1 MQNVS
6 EKQKFN
12 MKKMTFKPQ
21 TSLIVVVLRSILI
34 MFMCYQM
41 WITMDNVTLMF
52 FSSLHHLS
60 SIILLLQYIDV
71 QKCTGIHTH
80 WFNVNKI
87 STIKGIKIIYWSYR
101 TVVFS
106 SSNQSEIAKSLHI
119 AILCFDSFVC
129 SNP

>member
-1 MQNVS
+1 
-6 EKQKFN
+6 
-12 MKKMTFKPQ
+12 MTFKPQ
-21 TSLIVVVLRSILI
+21 TSLIGVVVLRSILI

-87 STIKGIKIIYWSYR
+87 WKYWSYC